1 MDEDDPKTP
10 RTGTQDRNRKDRTM
24 STMSGNPFVGEP
36 DGNGVVDA
44 VVFSA
49 DGSPMQTTEFLLDR
63 INRSVLA
70 LAFEVRTAN
79 LQAVQKMTLD
89 MLLNPNFDVA
99 NETEAAAEIDSLND
113 QINSRLGLE
122 N

>member
-1 MDEDDPKTP
+1 MTDTP
-10 RTGTQDRNRKDRTM
+10 NPLK
-24 STMSGNPFVGEP
+24 GNPYVE
-36 DGNGVVDA
+36 DVLDA

-49 DGSPMQTTEFLLDR
+49 DDSPMQTTELLLDR

-89 MLLNPNFDVA
+89 MLMNPNFDVVNKA
-99 NETEAAAEIDSLND
+99 EAAAEIDSLND
-113 QINSRLGLE
+113 QINSRLGME
-122 N
+122 TDNA